1 MLKIIPNK
9 NNIGAE
15 IIFNTKN
22 LSKKNLLVIKKALN
36 EYGMLYF
43 RKQKLNSKF
52 YIKFA
57 KNFGKIAKY
66 PRLKGLSKKYPEI
79 TVVQRK
85 ITDKGPSFGEQFHT
99 DSIYT
104 KKPPK
109 FTMLFSKLVP
119 EKGKANTEFSSQYI
133 AYKNLSKIM
142 KKKLYKIK
150 GIYSSEGPISVTTRE
165 RVKEKGALNKELK
178 SSHKI
183 IKKINSKYTIYCSP
197 GHLIG
202 FSSNVKNQDRL
213 KKFLFRHQIKKKFQF
228 SLPWEKNQIA
238 IWDNRSMLHQATP
251 FKGNRI
257 MHRITIQ

>member
-15 IIFNTKN
+15 IIFDIKN
-22 LSKKNLLVIKKALN
+22 LSKKNLLIIKKALN

-43 RKQKLNSKF
+43 KKQKLNSDL

-66 PRLKGLSKKYPEI
+66 PRLKGLSKKYPQI

-104 KKPPK
+104 RKPPK

-119 EKGKANTEFSSQYI
+119 KKGKANTEFSSQYI
-133 AYKNLSKIM
+133 AYEKLTKIM

-150 GIYSSEGPISVTTRE
+150 GVYSSEGPISVTTRE
-165 RVKEKGALNKELK
+165 RVKEKGALTKELK
-178 SSHKI
+178 SSHRI

-202 FSSNVKNQDRL
+202 FSSNFKNQNKLR
-213 KKFLFRHQIKKKFQF
+213 KFLFNHQIKKKFQF
-228 SLPWEKNQIA
+228 SLPWEKNQLA

>member
-9 NNIGAE
+9 KNIGAE
-15 IIFNTKN
+15 VVFDIKN
-22 LSKKNLLVIKKALN
+22 LSKNNLLTIKKALN

-43 RKQKLNSKF
+43 KKQKLNSKL

-57 KNFGKIAKY
+57 KNFGRIAKY
-66 PRLKGLSKKYPEI
+66 PRLKGLSKKYPQI

-85 ITDKGPSFGEQFHT
+85 VTDKGPSFGEQFHT

-104 KKPPK
+104 KQPPK

-119 EKGKANTEFSSQYI
+119 RKGKANTEFSSQYI
-133 AYKNLSKIM
+133 AYKNLPKTM
-142 KKKLYKIK
+142 KKKLLKIK
-150 GIYSSEGPISVTTRE
+150 GIYSSEGPISATTIN
-165 RVKEKGALNKELK
+165 RVKEKGRKIKELK
-178 SSHKI
+178 SSHNI
-183 IKKINSKYTIYCSP
+183 IKKINSKYAIYCSP
-197 GHLIG
+197 GHLIS
-202 FSSNVKNQDRL
+202 FKSNIKNQDRL
-213 KKFLFRHQIKKKFQF
+213 KNFLFNHQIKKKFQF
-228 SLPWEKNQIA
+228 SLSWEKNQLA

>member
-9 NNIGAE
+9 KNIGAE
-15 IIFNTKN
+15 VVLDIKN
-22 LSKKNLLVIKKALN
+22 LSKKNISIIKNALHK
-36 EYGMLYF
+36 YGMLYF
-43 RKQKLNSKF
+43 KKQKLNSKL

-66 PRLKGLSKKYPEI
+66 PRLKGLSREYPQI

-85 ITDKGPSFGEQFHT
+85 LTDKGPSFGEQFHT

-104 KKPPK
+104 KQPPK
-109 FTMLFSKLVP
+109 FTMLYSKLVP
-119 EKGKANTEFSSQYI
+119 KKGKANTEFCSQYI
-133 AYKNLSKIM
+133 AYKALNTIM

-150 GIYSSEGPISVTTRE
+150 GIYSSEGPISITTKE
-165 RVKEKGALNKELK
+165 RVKEKGRKIKELK

-183 IKKINSKYTIYCSP
+183 IRKINSKYTIYCSP
-197 GHLIG
+197 GHFMG
-202 FSSNVKNQDRL
+202 FVSKIKSENKL
-213 KKFLFRHQIKKKFQF
+213 KKKLLKHQVKKKFQH
-228 SLPWEKNQIA
+228 SLEWEKNQLT

-257 MHRITIQ
+257 MHRITIL